1 MRRKSV
7 AFLGLGNASEHTL
20 TNQSSAGL
28 SRFDIEQWLRHLEFK
43 LIEQWLRF
51 VKQWLRL
58 VRQWLRF
65 VRQWLRLVEHDFG
78 LHPLV
83 CFHQLLEHADC
94 GQRGH

>member
-1 MRRKSV
+1 VRRKSV
-7 AFLGLGNASEHTL
+7 AFLGLGYASEHTL

-58 VRQWLRF
+58 V
-65 VRQWLRLVEHDFG
+65 EHDFG
-78 LHPLV
+78 LQPLV